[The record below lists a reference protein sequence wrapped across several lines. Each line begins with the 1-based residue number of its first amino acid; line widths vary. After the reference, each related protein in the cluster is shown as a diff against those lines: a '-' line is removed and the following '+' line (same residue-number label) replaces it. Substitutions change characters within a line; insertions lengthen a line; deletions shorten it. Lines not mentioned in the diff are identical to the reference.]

1 MKGNTACVFFPPLCV
16 RASVT
21 HSHLFADKAVRP
33 RSVGVGKQ
41 LGQARFSLLLHS
53 IAVGHSEQ
61 VDPVAIQG
69 VAQQLSMV
77 IQTARFAGR
86 TAGGA
91 GQESVGGKVRGK
103 KIYKVQKK
111 KNLRCKRDTHFR

>member
-1 MKGNTACVFFPPLCV
+1 MKENTVCVFFPPCV
-16 RASVT
+16 CVCVSVT
-21 HSHLFADKAVRP
+21 QSHLFADEAVRP
-33 RSVGVGKQ
+33 RGAGVGKQ

-91 GQESVGGKVRGK
+91 NRNQ
-103 KIYKVQKK
+103 
-111 KNLRCKRDTHFR
+111 